1 MFFLIEFSCNLIC
14 RPPPGR
20 RERSSTI
27 LPNHTAADRTGGSQ
41 VQLQAQPDLFPQAE
55 HPTVPDYIQAEV
67 FLETLGFFTPS
78 SRGSA
83 LHVMLFLENISQA
96 LFIFNGL
103 RSHHCQRALLGY
115 HYPKIEWFVRTDGT
129 VGLGMLDATTGRYQ
143 EVDLDDMRLWRRPMT
158 DLGNQSWFPP
168 TERPSTGRT
177 LGRFSG
183 NPLRWLRC

>member
-115 HYPKIEWFVRTDGT
+115 HYHRVRSDAYSRALTVSGT
-129 VGLGMLDATTGRYQ
+129 SPGLAPRRWGRALQ
-143 EVDLDDMRLWRRPMT
+143 ASDRGAMSRCNSSRWR
-158 DLGNQSWFPP
+158 S
-168 TERPSTGRT
+168 
-177 LGRFSG
+177 
-183 NPLRWLRC
+183 